1 MANVSINGYSID
13 LDSMKSSTSGT
24 IGVAKK
30 DGTKYFCKRINK
42 PVEPCDNGALSAKA
56 MEANQALFNDFKRR
70 KTRLNTVLRGVAGI
84 GGNIV
89 YPLEEAVYDHHW
101 TEFYEYIEDAVPEGD
116 YAKVIAGLS
125 DKEKQMVLKVA
136 IGSLQTLHSQH
147 IVHADLKLTN
157 IMLVKKS
164 SGTYASKIIDFDG
177 AFFEDDVPLDSIT
190 GTVNYYSPELAIYS
204 SNEDPEFREKF
215 RSMISTK
222 SDIFTMGIVL
232 HEYLTGVKPEP
243 DGLPSQLQKR
253 KDAGKFIYPWEVL
266 LTHDEGQPPHQ
277 LVISDK
283 INEPAYVALIS
294 DMLCL
299 EPERR
304 PSATEVLKRLNSK
317 ELPIESGVWPEHRIV
332 ILPEELKGRVIG
344 LRKLEQAGDDE
355 TVHLYE
361 MIEPDGRRFVKS
373 AEELVAAGFAQR
385 AESWAPPRAEDAIE
399 WNIEKLKRAYTSVE
413 PAEEAGVYQLYNKH
427 GALRRMPCSTLKML
441 GFARSVGGRPS
452 VPARAK
458 FSAATTVV
466 LPPERAELRAEDASR
481 YRLNEDALA
490 RQHIKFLGPVT
501 LNEKPVYQFEMQGGS
516 KRCLNV
522 ETCKTMRFL
531 TPIA

>member
-1 MANVSINGYSID
+1 MANISINGYSID
-13 LDSMKSSTSGT
+13 LDAMKSSTSGT

-30 DGTKYFCKRINK
+30 NGTKYFCKRINK
-42 PVEPCDNGALSAKA
+42 PVEPCDNGALSPKA

-89 YPLEEAVYDHHW
+89 YPLEEVVYDHHW

-116 YAKVIAGLS
+116 YAKIIAGLS

-136 IGSLQTLHSQH
+136 IGALQTLHSQH

-157 IMLVKKS
+157 IMLVRKS

-204 SNEDPEFREKF
+204 GNEDPGFREKF
-215 RSMISTK
+215 RSMITTK

-232 HEYLTGVKPEP
+232 HEYLTGAKPEP

-253 KDAGKFIYPWEVL
+253 KAAGKFVYPWEVL
-266 LTHDEGQPPHQ
+266 LTHDEGKQPHQ

-304 PSATEVLKRLNSK
+304 PSAAEVLKRLNSK
-317 ELPIESGVWPEHRIV
+317 ELPIETDVWPEHRIT
-332 ILPEELKGRVIG
+332 IQPERLEGKVIG
-344 LRKLEQAGDDE
+344 LRKFEQAKESD
-355 TVHLYE
+355 VLHLYE
-361 MIEPDGRRFVKS
+361 IIEADGRRFVKS
-373 AEELVAAGFAQR
+373 ADELITAGLAQR
-385 AESWAPPRAEDAIE
+385 AESWTSPRPEDAIE
-399 WNIEKLKRAYTSVE
+399 WNIEKLKRAYVSVE
-413 PAEEAGVYQLYNKH
+413 PAEEAGIYRLYDKS
-427 GALRRMPCSTLKML
+427 GSLRRMPCSTLKML
-441 GFARSVGGRPS
+441 GFARSIGGRTA
-452 VPARAK
+452 ARAK
-458 FSAATTVV
+458 TAAVATVII
-466 LPPERAELRAEDASR
+466 PPKKAELRAEDASR
-481 YRLNEDALA
+481 YRLNEDILA
-490 RQHIKFLGPVT
+490 KQHMRFLGPVT
-501 LNEKPVYQFEMQGGS
+501 LNEKPGYQFELQGGS

-522 ETCKTMRFL
+522 ETCKTLRFL
-531 TPIA
+531 IPVR